1 MAMPSR
7 VCCLLK
13 VNNKKKKKNTV
24 LVFLYQFS
32 IYGHTQTKEEEEK
45 KQVSGVENKVKI
57 KKSEN
62 QSS

>member
-1 MAMPSR
+1 M
-7 VCCLLK
+7 
-13 VNNKKKKKNTV
+13 
-24 LVFLYQFS
+24 VFLYQFS